1 MHTVLPRINVRGNQQ
16 LSIVSGNEYV
26 VLTCTAFGDDIMGVY
41 WERVDNGPLPFQNNM
56 SSLSRDDTRR
66 ITLKLNITR
75 ARPIHSGRY
84 RCIAYSK
91 VGTAQSKRVTV
102 TIKSKKVQ
110 K

>member
-1 MHTVLPRINVRGNQQ
+1 MVNIPSSQQ

-26 VLTCTAFGDDIMGVY
+26 ILTCTALGDDIMGVY
-41 WERVDNGPLPFQNNM
+41 WERVDNKPLPTQNNM
-56 SSLSRDDTRR
+56 SSLSTDQTRTT
-66 ITLKLNITR
+66 TLKLNITR

-84 RCIAYSK
+84 RCIAYSE
-91 VGTAQSKRVTV
+91 VGTVQSRDVTV